1 MSFELPTR
9 KSQDIKLHS
18 FDRNGKETLSYTLTF
33 EQTFC
38 CHEQTCCTLLR
49 GWRFGSHSKWL
60 MTKLHWEFFWKVN
73 WFKVSQKLVK
83 ERRLEGNFSCMDM
96 SSNSFTWVN
105 TQVFSISNRNSTFLA
120 NTYAINKQREVQ
132 FRFRVLL
139 IRNRSSFLDFI
150 DCLLMEKIE
159 SQQERYNNINSFK
172 WVWLTEL
179 YVRHCKKVE
188 PI

>member
-1 MSFELPTR
+1 MNKIR
-9 KSQDIKLHS
+9 
-18 FDRNGKETLSYTLTF
+18 
-33 EQTFC
+33 
-38 CHEQTCCTLLR
+38 
-49 GWRFGSHSKWL
+49 RFGFLVTIRNFRRAPVPFWGDGDLDLIQNDLWPSFIESFL
-60 MTKLHWEFFWKVN
+60 WKVN

-83 ERRLEGNFSCMDM
+83 ERILEGNFSCMDL